1 MLRFV
6 KRIGL
11 GYKHSGIDG
20 LLSLC
25 RPYSTSG
32 SVQRIEVPIGGNGS
46 IDLNITPAAQG
57 GNKNSKVVISLPPGL
72 LNARNDG
79 ASRISDSVLLAN
91 HPSTTLINL
100 NYRLSEPFQK
110 DPKEKFGYPQP
121 IHDCSIAFSHILTD
135 IIPALFPHHPPREA
149 WGPLGRP
156 KIGLMG
162 THLGASLATM
172 LALTNPNDIDAVAI
186 ADPMVDWV
194 MLDEVISNSRQTR
207 SAPSNFRGK
216 RAVTPAMS
224 MDEDIVSAARHLI
237 NMRTKLFTTPSAYFD
252 GFASPTLFLR
262 APGRDT
268 PRTHAEA
275 LGLLDA
281 EDDGIQDFDVAND
294 GWEAIGGAD
303 SYSPT
308 PQTPPLFATET
319 DQDTITE
326 AIGTDSFGPYDD
338 DLSVPH
344 DATHPDSLAS
354 TSVPTL
360 STSNGMDSATS
371 TTAPAPP
378 SDASSIPP
386 SATTDTLPSNSPPPP
401 SPPTNP
407 SDPDPSPSPPKRR
420 KVLRRWPPNGPADT
434 LLPYFNVYIS
444 PSPPDSSPSPPTPS
458 PSSASPPSSPSVSGS
473 ASGSTSIE
481 SIDRGIHGI
490 TSLQAKELV
499 DLLRRACFYGREK
512 GVSEERVQLIDMG
525 KGDGDGLREEIEA
538 KDRNQMTGE
547 EGKEIE
553 RERELMRRMVDW
565 LEERL

>member
-1 MLRFV
+1 MLRSV
-6 KRIGL
+6 KTIGL
-11 GYKHSGIDG
+11 AYKHSVIDG

-25 RPYSTSG
+25 RPYSSSG
-32 SVQRIEVPIGGNGS
+32 SVQSIEVPIGGNGS
-46 IDLNITPAAQG
+46 IDLDITPAARG
-57 GNKNSKVVISLPPGL
+57 GIKNSKVVISLPPGL
-72 LNARNDG
+72 LSARNDG
-79 ASRISDSVLLAN
+79 ASRTSDSVLIAN

-100 NYRLSEPFQK
+100 NYRLSNPFRK
-110 DPKEKFGYPQP
+110 GPNEKFGYPQP

-135 IIPALFPHHPPREA
+135 IIPNLFPHHHPREA
-149 WGPLGRP
+149 WGPPGRP
-156 KIGLMG
+156 RIGLMG

-194 MLDEVISNSRQTR
+194 MLDEVISNSRQVT
-207 SAPSNFRGK
+207 SSPSNLKGK
-216 RAVTPAMS
+216 RNGTPAITA
-224 MDEDIVSAARHLI
+224 DEDIVSAARHLT
-237 NMRTKLFTTPSAYFD
+237 NMRTKLFKTPSAYFD

-281 EDDGIQDFDVAND
+281 EGDAVQDVHVDNG

-308 PQTPPLFATET
+308 LLTSPVIATET

-338 DLSVPH
+338 DIP
-344 DATHPDSLAS
+344 
-354 TSVPTL
+354 
-360 STSNGMDSATS
+360 
-371 TTAPAPP
+371 PAPP
-378 SDASSIPP
+378 RSGSPAPASTPSSTIKKATATSLTPP
-386 SATTDTLPSNSPPPP
+386 SSA
-401 SPPTNP
+401 P
-407 SDPDPSPSPPKRR
+407 SDSDTAPSSPSPTSAVTVPTSSPSSTLEASMASTTPPSSDISPSPLAPSSGIDVESQKTPTKRR
-420 KVLRRWPPNGPADT
+420 KVLRRWPPNGPAET
-434 LLPYFNVYIS
+434 LLPYFNVYIT
-444 PSPPDSSPSPPTPS
+444 PTPQ
-458 PSSASPPSSPSVSGS
+458 SSQSGSVSG
-473 ASGSTSIE
+473 IE
-481 SIDRGIHGI
+481 RGIHGI
-490 TSLQAKELV
+490 TSLQARELV

-512 GVSEERVQLIDMG
+512 GVSEERVNLIDMG
-525 KGDGDGLREEIEA
+525 KGDGDELKEEIEA